1 MEQRGG
7 RLRGRDGPS
16 QGSWSTTGAAMVRPL
31 VLETQVD
38 AHVVN
43 FMCSRVH
50 DLFGLH
56 CGRLDRYLC
65 REA

>member
-1 MEQRGG
+1 
-7 RLRGRDGPS
+7 
-16 QGSWSTTGAAMVRPL
+16 MVRPL

-43 FMCSRVH
+43 FMCSRVR
-50 DLFGLH
+50 DLFGLQ
-56 CGRLDRYLC
+56 CGRLDRYLF